1 MPFLSLDS
9 YNNIKDYV
17 HPNLNKI
24 IIKNNL
30 IDDKLIC
37 LPPYHGC
44 NYSNRNG
51 TNKLIDYARGHRCL
65 IPTWKNKW
73 SRNVKNKYF
82 NSKYPRTRYLL
93 NSEYRNLFNNKGNY
107 VYNYSLKAYKSIK
120 EEPALKEFFNKIKEF
135 KDVLS
140 KKA

>member
-17 HPNLNKI
+17 HPNL

-73 SRNVKNKYF
+73 RRNVKNKYF

-93 NSEYRNLFNNKGNY
+93 NSKYRNLFKNKGNY
-107 VYNYSLKAYKSIK
+107 VYNYSQKTCKSIK
-120 EEPALKEFFNKIKEF
+120 EPALKEFFNKIKQF